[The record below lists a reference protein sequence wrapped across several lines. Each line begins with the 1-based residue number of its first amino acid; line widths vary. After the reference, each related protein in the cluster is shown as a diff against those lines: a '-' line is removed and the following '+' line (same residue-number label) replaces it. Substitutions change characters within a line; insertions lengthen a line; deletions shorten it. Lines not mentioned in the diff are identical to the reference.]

1 MHSRG
6 SVSPRRIPSALASL
20 QPPPASEMPGHVH
33 PQLPARR
40 PHVGPYLRDGQ
51 RHMHPHLPARHG
63 PSTAPSI
70 IIPDV
75 FTTES
80 DHLSSFPVN
89 FFLFDQR
96 IFLSA
101 TVAFCR
107 PFVIVSRQEPSG
119 SDCYWRKMLMAL
131 SLRVR
136 PPGKP
141 RIYHPRLRGNGA
153 NRPFAG
159 LPRRGGCSESCFSVS
174 TGTCRP
180 KAWAG
185 SPGPIP
191 TLDPMDAP
199 NLGRPRHPS
208 VCDCCSLRSPSEP

>member
-1 MHSRG
+1 MPSRR
-6 SVSPRRIPSALASL
+6 SISPRRTGAGESISPSPMPPRGSGSPRRTFSAFASL
-20 QPPPASEMPGHVH
+20 QPPPASEMPDHV
-33 PQLPARR
+33 
-40 PHVGPYLRDGQ
+40 
-51 RHMHPHLPARHG
+51 HPHLPARHG

-80 DHLSSFPVN
+80 GHLSSFPVN

-101 TVAFCR
+101 TVAFCW
-107 PFVIVSRQEPSG
+107 PLVIVSRQEPFG

-136 PPGKP
+136 LPGKP
-141 RIYHPRLRGNGA
+141 WTYHPRLRENGA

-159 LPRRGGCSESCFSVS
+159 LPRRGGCSESCLSVS

-180 KAWAG
+180 KARAG

-199 NLGRPRHPS
+199 NPGRPRHTS
-208 VCDCCSLRSPSEP
+208 VCDCCSF